1 MANPTDSEIVFA
13 HIRSNPQVFLE
24 VLRKSP
30 VEQKE
35 AILAYLQTLPQIGNQ
50 QEQINQSEKDN

>member
-24 VLRKSP
+24 VLRESP

-35 AILAYLQTLPQIGNQ
+35 TIFAYLQTLSEIGNE
-50 QEQINQSEKDN
+50 QEQTNQS